1 MNISYLI
8 KNIKRNKNYLKI
20 LFNFI
25 MDEKNFISAKV
36 LGVYVTNT
44 KEGMSPVVFLD
55 CGEKVLPIYIGTAEA
70 FSIQL
75 ALEKMQYPRP
85 LTHDLLINILNGL
98 DIKVEKIVIDDLH
111 EGVFYARLI
120 LKKDK
125 DEYEFD
131 ARPSDSIALALR
143 TNAPIYVSKKVIDE
157 AGVNKEKLEI

>member
-1 MNISYLI
+1 
-8 KNIKRNKNYLKI
+8 
-20 LFNFI
+20 
-25 MDEKNFISAKV
+25 
-36 LGVYVTNT
+36 
-44 KEGMSPVVFLD
+44 MSPVVFLD

-98 DIKVEKIVIDDLH
+98 NVKVEKIIIDDLH

-120 LKKDK
+120 LKKDN

-143 TNAPIYVSKKVIDE
+143 TNAPIYVSRKVIEE
-157 AGVNKEKLEI
+157 AGVKKDKLDI